1 MLRLARMTCA
11 ATAIFWVA
19 AGCSWQQAYYGG
31 QGWQRNMCNKLV
43 DQTERERCLSNAN
56 MTYED
61 YRRQTEGSRK
71 D

>member
-1 MLRLARMTCA
+1 MLRLAGVTCTI
-11 ATAIFWVA
+11 TAVLMVV

-61 YRRQTEGSRK
+61 YRRQTEGTKK